1 MSGRIQGGLDLMK
14 IKKVEFEYVY
24 KKMGELKTGDEVL
37 GPGGEKHKILEIY
50 EQGQQDLYK
59 ITLSDGRSFEAG
71 LDHLTT
77 VHFRNSHVRPD
88 KKVYDTLTTKY
99 IMDNLDKYLFEIPT
113 DETFSWNEL
122 DYPQFLEMLPCHE
135 YDPIDEEYI
144 KPDLTRDSNKVY
156 IEKIEKIPEQKNC
169 RCIAL
174 DYPWGLYLTEDG
186 ILTHNSL
193 LTNLCMSYI
202 ITHFCLM
209 REPYKVL
216 GHSQPVYE
224 KVKLPNGKYTTIG
237 DLKIGQEIAGVLKD
251 TSKII
256 DIYDQGEKE
265 TYELTFDDN
274 TTCKCSLDH
283 YWTVYDFFNQNY
295 IVLKTKDIINNVDRY
310 GFPDLE
316 DCKRDREAI
325 LAAEQ
330 YFENTNY
337 QRIDLDIDQVILEVS
352 MLQKILF
359 SEDIKGVYNR
369 ESFYKKYQREID
381 TIYEN
386 SKGRISKRKHSYFY
400 DNQYFDSSDE
410 LTFYVYRKLYDTPVK
425 RNVANNIN
433 SFYVEYEANGKKHK
447 AFPDFVDEQSNYYE
461 IKGKHLLDENG
472 NFINPFT
479 TDSSIL
485 EVFKQKGEALKKAK
499 VIILDSNKIKCM
511 QRVLLR
517 EKQIDTTSKSPYRK
531 DLTKKE
537 YIQFLWDIYKKDHK
551 MDYNPNRACS
561 KPIFNTFKQDLPIK
575 FEDIPSIEKTCDRI
589 WGRQRVSCTCKSCG
603 TFFEKTYITLKNHEM
618 LELCKSCLQKH
629 VAQNRSQEVKDLR
642 SKKLSEKL
650 KAVRQTK
657 NDEIVAKR
665 NATIVERYGS
675 KENLVKIVT
684 EKARATNYEKYGI
697 ASLTAAM
704 NLKNK
709 EKQNCEKT
717 C

>member
-1 MSGRIQGGLDLMK
+1 MDFKGAK
-14 IKKVEFEYVY
+14 NY
-24 KKMGELKTGDEVL
+24 K
-37 GPGGEKHKILEIY
+37 PGAY
-50 EQGQQDLYK
+50 
-59 ITLSDGRSFEAG
+59 
-71 LDHLTT
+71 
-77 VHFRNSHVRPD
+77 
-88 KKVYDTLTTKY
+88 
-99 IMDNLDKYLFEIPT
+99 
-113 DETFSWNEL
+113 ETFSDNLGDMLIDLLNGDEKLLNSPEIQALGASNVKAALEWLATADINGDYKDLIANEGWRL
-122 DYPQFLEMLPCHE
+122 MYKRRPPRPEEFLTWDWIGAQSEGLWPNVRHAFEEFCNP
-135 YDPIDEEYI
+135 DPLNP
-144 KPDLTRDSNKVY
+144 KRGL
-156 IEKIEKIPEQKNC
+156 
-169 RCIAL
+169 AL
-174 DYPWGLYLTEDG
+174 STSIGWGK
-186 ILTHNSL
+186 SL

-224 KVKLPNGKYTTIG
+224 KVKLPSGKYTTIG

-337 QRIDLDIDQVILEVS
+337 QRIGLDIDQVILEVS

-369 ESFYKKYQREID
+369 ESFYKKYQKEID

-386 SKGRISKRKHSYFY
+386 SKGRISKRRHSYFY

-410 LTFYVYRKLYDTPVK
+410 LTFYVYRKFYDTPVK

-447 AFPDFVDEQSNYYE
+447 AFPDFVDEQGNYYE

-479 TDSSIL
+479 TDPSVL
-485 EVFKQKGEALKKAK
+485 ETFKQKGEALKKAK
-499 VIILDSNKIKCM
+499 VIVLDSNKIKCM
-511 QRVLLR
+511 QRVLLQ

-551 MDYNPNRACS
+551 MDYNPNRACF

-575 FEDIPSIEKTCDRI
+575 FEDIPSIEKACDRI

-629 VAQNRSQEVKDLR
+629 VAQNRSQEIKDLR

>member
-1 MSGRIQGGLDLMK
+1 MK

-224 KVKLPNGKYTTIG
+224 KVKLPSGKYTTIG

-295 IVLKTKDIINNVDRY
+295 IVLKTKDIINNADRY

-330 YFENTNY
+330 YFENNNY
-337 QRIDLDIDQVILEVS
+337 QIINLSIDQATL
-352 MLQKILF
+352 
-359 SEDIKGVYNR
+359 
-369 ESFYKKYQREID
+369 
-381 TIYEN
+381 
-386 SKGRISKRKHSYFY
+386 
-400 DNQYFDSSDE
+400 
-410 LTFYVYRKLYDTPVK
+410 
-425 RNVANNIN
+425 
-433 SFYVEYEANGKKHK
+433 
-447 AFPDFVDEQSNYYE
+447 
-461 IKGKHLLDENG
+461 
-472 NFINPFT
+472 
-479 TDSSIL
+479 
-485 EVFKQKGEALKKAK
+485 
-499 VIILDSNKIKCM
+499 
-511 QRVLLR
+511 
-517 EKQIDTTSKSPYRK
+517 K
-531 DLTKKE
+531 DL
-537 YIQFLWDIYKKDHK
+537 IQ
-551 MDYNPNRACS
+551 NPM
-561 KPIFNTFKQDLPIK
+561 
-575 FEDIPSIEKTCDRI
+575 E
-589 WGRQRVSCTCKSCG
+589 
-603 TFFEKTYITLKNHEM
+603 
-618 LELCKSCLQKH
+618 
-629 VAQNRSQEVKDLR
+629 
-642 SKKLSEKL
+642 
-650 KAVRQTK
+650 AVRH
-657 NDEIVAKR
+657 
-665 NATIVERYGS
+665 S
-675 KENLVKIVT
+675 
-684 EKARATNYEKYGI
+684 I

>member
-1 MSGRIQGGLDLMK
+1 MDFKGAK
-14 IKKVEFEYVY
+14 NY
-24 KKMGELKTGDEVL
+24 K
-37 GPGGEKHKILEIY
+37 PGAY
-50 EQGQQDLYK
+50 
-59 ITLSDGRSFEAG
+59 
-71 LDHLTT
+71 
-77 VHFRNSHVRPD
+77 
-88 KKVYDTLTTKY
+88 
-99 IMDNLDKYLFEIPT
+99 
-113 DETFSWNEL
+113 ETFSDNLGDMLIDLLNGDEKLLNSPEIQALGASNVKAALEWLATADINGDYKDLIANEGWRL
-122 DYPQFLEMLPCHE
+122 MYKRRPPRPEEFLTWDWIGAQSEGLWPNVRHAFEEFCNP
-135 YDPIDEEYI
+135 DPLNP
-144 KPDLTRDSNKVY
+144 KRGL
-156 IEKIEKIPEQKNC
+156 
-169 RCIAL
+169 AL
-174 DYPWGLYLTEDG
+174 STSIGWGK
-186 ILTHNSL
+186 SL

-224 KVKLPNGKYTTIG
+224 KVKLPSGKYTTIG

-283 YWTVYDFFNQNY
+283 YWTVYDFSNQNY

-369 ESFYKKYQREID
+369 ESFYKKYQKEID

-386 SKGRISKRKHSYFY
+386 SKGRISKRRHSYFY

-410 LTFYVYRKLYDTPVK
+410 LTFYVYRKFYDTPVK

-433 SFYVEYEANGKKHK
+433 SFYVEYEVNGKKHK
-447 AFPDFVDEQSNYYE
+447 AFPDFVDEQGNYYE

-479 TDSSIL
+479 TDPSVL
-485 EVFKQKGEALKKAK
+485 ETFKQKGEALKKAK
-499 VIILDSNKIKCM
+499 VIVLDSNKIKCM
-511 QRVLLR
+511 QRVLLQ

-551 MDYNPNRACS
+551 MDYNPNRACF

-629 VAQNRSQEVKDLR
+629 VAQNRSQEVKELR
-642 SKKLSEKL
+642 SKRLSEKL

>member
-1 MSGRIQGGLDLMK
+1 MDFKGAK
-14 IKKVEFEYVY
+14 NY
-24 KKMGELKTGDEVL
+24 K
-37 GPGGEKHKILEIY
+37 PGAY
-50 EQGQQDLYK
+50 
-59 ITLSDGRSFEAG
+59 
-71 LDHLTT
+71 
-77 VHFRNSHVRPD
+77 
-88 KKVYDTLTTKY
+88 
-99 IMDNLDKYLFEIPT
+99 
-113 DETFSWNEL
+113 ETFSDNLGDMLIDLLNGDEKLLNSPEIQALGASNVKAALEWLATADINGDYKDLIANEGWRL
-122 DYPQFLEMLPCHE
+122 MYKRKPPRPEEFLTWDWIGAQSEGLWPNVRHAFEEFCNP
-135 YDPIDEEYI
+135 DPLNP
-144 KPDLTRDSNKVY
+144 KRGL
-156 IEKIEKIPEQKNC
+156 
-169 RCIAL
+169 AL
-174 DYPWGLYLTEDG
+174 STSIGWGK
-186 ILTHNSL
+186 SL

-224 KVKLPNGKYTTIG
+224 KVKLPSGKYTTIG
-237 DLKIGQEIAGVLKD
+237 DLKIGQEITGVLKD

-283 YWTVYDFFNQNY
+283 YWTVYDFSNQNY
-295 IVLKTKDIINNVDRY
+295 IVLKTKDIINNADRY

-369 ESFYKKYQREID
+369 ESFYKKYQKEID
-381 TIYEN
+381 NIYEN
-386 SKGRISKRKHSYFY
+386 SKGRISKRRHSYFY

-410 LTFYVYRKLYDTPVK
+410 LTFYVYRKFYDTPVR

-485 EVFKQKGEALKKAK
+485 EIFKQKGEALKKAK

-511 QRVLLR
+511 QRVLLQ

-551 MDYNPNRACS
+551 MDYNPNRACF

-629 VAQNRSQEVKDLR
+629 VAQNRSQEIKELR
-642 SKKLSEKL
+642 SKRLSEKL

>member
-1 MSGRIQGGLDLMK
+1 MDFKGAK
-14 IKKVEFEYVY
+14 NY
-24 KKMGELKTGDEVL
+24 K
-37 GPGGEKHKILEIY
+37 PGAY
-50 EQGQQDLYK
+50 
-59 ITLSDGRSFEAG
+59 
-71 LDHLTT
+71 
-77 VHFRNSHVRPD
+77 
-88 KKVYDTLTTKY
+88 
-99 IMDNLDKYLFEIPT
+99 
-113 DETFSWNEL
+113 ETFSDNLGDMLIDLLNGDEKLLNSPEIQALGASNVKAALEWLATADINGDYKDLIANEGWRL
-122 DYPQFLEMLPCHE
+122 MYKRKPPRPEEFLTWDWIGAQSEGLWPNVRHAFEEFCNP
-135 YDPIDEEYI
+135 DPLNP
-144 KPDLTRDSNKVY
+144 KRGL
-156 IEKIEKIPEQKNC
+156 
-169 RCIAL
+169 AL
-174 DYPWGLYLTEDG
+174 STSIGWGK
-186 ILTHNSL
+186 SL

-224 KVKLPNGKYTTIG
+224 KVKLPSGKYTTIG

-283 YWTVYDFFNQNY
+283 YWTVYDFSNQNY

-369 ESFYKKYQREID
+369 ESFYKKYQKEID
-381 TIYEN
+381 NIYEN
-386 SKGRISKRKHSYFY
+386 SKGRISKRRHSYFY

-410 LTFYVYRKLYDTPVK
+410 LTFYVYRKFYDTPVK

-447 AFPDFVDEQSNYYE
+447 AFPDFVDEQGNYYE

-479 TDSSIL
+479 TDPSVL
-485 EVFKQKGEALKKAK
+485 ETFKQKGEALKKAK

-511 QRVLLR
+511 QRVLLQ

-551 MDYNPNRACS
+551 MDYNPNRACF

-629 VAQNRSQEVKDLR
+629 VAQNRSQEIKELR
-642 SKKLSEKL
+642 SKRLSEKL

>member
-1 MSGRIQGGLDLMK
+1 MDFKGAK
-14 IKKVEFEYVY
+14 NY
-24 KKMGELKTGDEVL
+24 K
-37 GPGGEKHKILEIY
+37 PGAY
-50 EQGQQDLYK
+50 
-59 ITLSDGRSFEAG
+59 
-71 LDHLTT
+71 
-77 VHFRNSHVRPD
+77 
-88 KKVYDTLTTKY
+88 
-99 IMDNLDKYLFEIPT
+99 
-113 DETFSWNEL
+113 ETFSDNLGDMLIDLLNGDEKLLNSPEIQALGASNVKAALEWLATADINGDYKDLIANEGWRL
-122 DYPQFLEMLPCHE
+122 MYKRKPPRPEEFLTWDWIGAQSEGLWPNVRHAFEEFCNP
-135 YDPIDEEYI
+135 DPLNP
-144 KPDLTRDSNKVY
+144 KRGL
-156 IEKIEKIPEQKNC
+156 
-169 RCIAL
+169 AL
-174 DYPWGLYLTEDG
+174 STSIGWGK
-186 ILTHNSL
+186 SL

-224 KVKLPNGKYTTIG
+224 KVKLPSGKYTTIG

-283 YWTVYDFFNQNY
+283 YWTVYDFSNQNY
-295 IVLKTKDIINNVDRY
+295 IVLKTKDIINNIDRY

-369 ESFYKKYQREID
+369 ESFYKKYQKEID
-381 TIYEN
+381 NIYEN
-386 SKGRISKRKHSYFY
+386 SKGRISKRRHSYFY

-410 LTFYVYRKLYDTPVK
+410 LTFYVYRKFYDTPVK

-447 AFPDFVDEQSNYYE
+447 AFPDFVDEQGNYYE

-479 TDSSIL
+479 TDPSVL
-485 EVFKQKGEALKKAK
+485 ETFKQKGEALKKAK

-511 QRVLLR
+511 QRVLLQ

-551 MDYNPNRACS
+551 MDYNPNRACF

-629 VAQNRSQEVKDLR
+629 VAQNRSQEIKELR

-650 KAVRQTK
+650 KAVRQAK

>member
-1 MSGRIQGGLDLMK
+1 MDFKGAK
-14 IKKVEFEYVY
+14 NY
-24 KKMGELKTGDEVL
+24 K
-37 GPGGEKHKILEIY
+37 PGAY
-50 EQGQQDLYK
+50 
-59 ITLSDGRSFEAG
+59 
-71 LDHLTT
+71 
-77 VHFRNSHVRPD
+77 
-88 KKVYDTLTTKY
+88 
-99 IMDNLDKYLFEIPT
+99 
-113 DETFSWNEL
+113 ETFSDNLGDMLIDLLNGDEKLLNSPEIQALGASNVKAALEWLATADINGDYKDLIANEGWRL
-122 DYPQFLEMLPCHE
+122 MYKRRPPRPEEFLTWDWIGAQSEGLWPNVRHAFEEFCNP
-135 YDPIDEEYI
+135 DPLNP
-144 KPDLTRDSNKVY
+144 KRGL
-156 IEKIEKIPEQKNC
+156 
-169 RCIAL
+169 AL
-174 DYPWGLYLTEDG
+174 STSIGWGK
-186 ILTHNSL
+186 SL

-224 KVKLPNGKYTTIG
+224 KVKLPSGKYTTIG

-283 YWTVYDFFNQNY
+283 YWTVYDFSNQNY
-295 IVLKTKDIINNVDRY
+295 IVLKTKDIINNADRY

-359 SEDIKGVYNR
+359 SKDIKGVYNR
-369 ESFYKKYQREID
+369 ESFYKKYQKEID

-386 SKGRISKRKHSYFY
+386 SKGRISKRRHSYFY

-410 LTFYVYRKLYDTPVK
+410 LTFYVYRKFYDTPVR

-479 TDSSIL
+479 TDPSVL
-485 EVFKQKGEALKKAK
+485 ETFKQKGEALKKAK
-499 VIILDSNKIKCM
+499 VIVLDSNKIKCM
-511 QRVLLR
+511 QRVLLQ

-551 MDYNPNRACS
+551 MDYNPNRACF

-629 VAQNRSQEVKDLR
+629 VAQNRSQEIKDLR
-642 SKKLSEKL
+642 SKRLSEKL
-650 KAVRQTK
+650 KAVRQVK

>member
-1 MSGRIQGGLDLMK
+1 MDFKGAK
-14 IKKVEFEYVY
+14 NY
-24 KKMGELKTGDEVL
+24 K
-37 GPGGEKHKILEIY
+37 PGAY
-50 EQGQQDLYK
+50 
-59 ITLSDGRSFEAG
+59 
-71 LDHLTT
+71 
-77 VHFRNSHVRPD
+77 
-88 KKVYDTLTTKY
+88 
-99 IMDNLDKYLFEIPT
+99 
-113 DETFSWNEL
+113 ETFSDNLGDMLIDLLNGDEKLLNSPEIQALGASNVKAALEWLATADINGDYKDLIANEGWRL
-122 DYPQFLEMLPCHE
+122 MYKRKPPRPEEFLTWDWIGAQSEGLWPNVRHAFEEFCNP
-135 YDPIDEEYI
+135 DPLNP
-144 KPDLTRDSNKVY
+144 KRGL
-156 IEKIEKIPEQKNC
+156 
-169 RCIAL
+169 AL
-174 DYPWGLYLTEDG
+174 STSIGWGK
-186 ILTHNSL
+186 SL

-224 KVKLPNGKYTTIG
+224 KVKLPSGKYTTIG

-369 ESFYKKYQREID
+369 ESFYKKYQKEID

-386 SKGRISKRKHSYFY
+386 SKGRISKRRHSYFY

-410 LTFYVYRKLYDTPVK
+410 LTFYVYRKFYDTPVK

-447 AFPDFVDEQSNYYE
+447 AFPDFVDEQGNYYE

-479 TDSSIL
+479 TDPSVL
-485 EVFKQKGEALKKAK
+485 ETFKQKGEALKKAK
-499 VIILDSNKIKCM
+499 VIVLDSNKIKCM
-511 QRVLLR
+511 QRVLLQ

-551 MDYNPNRACS
+551 MDYNPNRACF

-629 VAQNRSQEVKDLR
+629 VAQNRSQEIKELR
-642 SKKLSEKL
+642 SKRLSEKL

>member
-1 MSGRIQGGLDLMK
+1 MDFKGAK
-14 IKKVEFEYVY
+14 NY
-24 KKMGELKTGDEVL
+24 K
-37 GPGGEKHKILEIY
+37 PGAY
-50 EQGQQDLYK
+50 
-59 ITLSDGRSFEAG
+59 
-71 LDHLTT
+71 
-77 VHFRNSHVRPD
+77 
-88 KKVYDTLTTKY
+88 
-99 IMDNLDKYLFEIPT
+99 
-113 DETFSWNEL
+113 ETFSDNLGDMLIDLLNGDEKLLNSPEIQALGASNVKAALEWLATADINGDYKDLIANEGWRL
-122 DYPQFLEMLPCHE
+122 MYKRRPPRPEEFLTWDWIGAQSEGLWPNVRHAFEEFCNP
-135 YDPIDEEYI
+135 DPLNP
-144 KPDLTRDSNKVY
+144 KRGL
-156 IEKIEKIPEQKNC
+156 
-169 RCIAL
+169 AL
-174 DYPWGLYLTEDG
+174 STSIGWGK
-186 ILTHNSL
+186 SL

-224 KVKLPNGKYTTIG
+224 KVKLPSGKYTTIG

-283 YWTVYDFFNQNY
+283 YWTVYDFSNQNY
-295 IVLKTKDIINNVDRY
+295 IVLKTKDIINNADRY

-325 LAAEQ
+325 LVAEQ

-337 QRIDLDIDQVILEVS
+337 QRIDLDIDQVILGVN

-369 ESFYKKYQREID
+369 ESFYKKYQKEID
-381 TIYEN
+381 TIYES

-410 LTFYVYRKLYDTPVK
+410 LTFYVYRKFYDTPVK
-425 RNVANNIN
+425 RNVVNNIN

-447 AFPDFVDEQSNYYE
+447 AFPDFVDEQGNYYE

-479 TDSSIL
+479 TDPSVL
-485 EVFKQKGEALKKAK
+485 ETFKQKGEALKKAK

-511 QRVLLR
+511 QRVLLQ

-551 MDYNPNRACS
+551 MDYNPNRACF

-629 VAQNRSQEVKDLR
+629 VAQNRSQEIKELR
-642 SKKLSEKL
+642 SKRLSEKL

-665 NATIVERYGS
+665 NATIIERYGS

>member
-1 MSGRIQGGLDLMK
+1 MDFKGAK
-14 IKKVEFEYVY
+14 NY
-24 KKMGELKTGDEVL
+24 K
-37 GPGGEKHKILEIY
+37 PGAY
-50 EQGQQDLYK
+50 
-59 ITLSDGRSFEAG
+59 
-71 LDHLTT
+71 
-77 VHFRNSHVRPD
+77 
-88 KKVYDTLTTKY
+88 
-99 IMDNLDKYLFEIPT
+99 
-113 DETFSWNEL
+113 ETFSDNLGDMLIDLLNGDEKLLNSPEIQALGASNVKAALEWLATADINGDYKDLIANEGWRL
-122 DYPQFLEMLPCHE
+122 MYKRRPPRPEEFLTWDWIGAQSEGLWPNVRHAFEEFCNP
-135 YDPIDEEYI
+135 DPLNP
-144 KPDLTRDSNKVY
+144 KRGL
-156 IEKIEKIPEQKNC
+156 
-169 RCIAL
+169 AL
-174 DYPWGLYLTEDG
+174 STSIGWGK
-186 ILTHNSL
+186 SL

-283 YWTVYDFFNQNY
+283 YWTVYDFSNQNY
-295 IVLKTKDIINNVDRY
+295 IVLKTKDIINNADRY

-386 SKGRISKRKHSYFY
+386 SKGRISKRKHNYFY

-511 QRVLLR
+511 QRVLLQ

-531 DLTKKE
+531 DSTKKE

>member
-1 MSGRIQGGLDLMK
+1 MDFKGAK
-14 IKKVEFEYVY
+14 NY
-24 KKMGELKTGDEVL
+24 K
-37 GPGGEKHKILEIY
+37 PGAY
-50 EQGQQDLYK
+50 
-59 ITLSDGRSFEAG
+59 
-71 LDHLTT
+71 
-77 VHFRNSHVRPD
+77 
-88 KKVYDTLTTKY
+88 
-99 IMDNLDKYLFEIPT
+99 
-113 DETFSWNEL
+113 ETFSDNLGDMLIDLLNGDEKLLNSPEIQALGASNVKAALEWLATADINGDYKDLIANEGWRL
-122 DYPQFLEMLPCHE
+122 MYKRRPPRPEEFLTWDWIGAQSEGLWPNVRHAFEEFCNP
-135 YDPIDEEYI
+135 DPLNP
-144 KPDLTRDSNKVY
+144 KRGL
-156 IEKIEKIPEQKNC
+156 
-169 RCIAL
+169 AL
-174 DYPWGLYLTEDG
+174 STSIGWGK
-186 ILTHNSL
+186 SL

-224 KVKLPNGKYTTIG
+224 KVKLPSGKYTTIG

-283 YWTVYDFFNQNY
+283 YWTVYDFSNQNY
-295 IVLKTKDIINNVDRY
+295 IVLKTKDIINNADRY

-325 LAAEQ
+325 LVAEQ

-337 QRIDLDIDQVILEVS
+337 QRIDLDIDQVILGVN

-359 SEDIKGVYNR
+359 LEDIKGVYNR
-369 ESFYKKYQREID
+369 ESFYKKYQKEID
-381 TIYEN
+381 TIYES

-410 LTFYVYRKLYDTPVK
+410 LTFYVYRKFYDTPVK

-433 SFYVEYEANGKKHK
+433 SFYVEYEVNGKKHK
-447 AFPDFVDEQSNYYE
+447 AFPDFVDEQNNYYE

-479 TDSSIL
+479 TDPSVL
-485 EVFKQKGEALKKAK
+485 ELFKQKGEALKKAK

-511 QRVLLR
+511 QRVLLQ
-517 EKQIDTTSKSPYRK
+517 EKQIDTTSRSPYRK

-551 MDYNPNRACS
+551 MDYNPNRACF

>member
-1 MSGRIQGGLDLMK
+1 MDFKGAK
-14 IKKVEFEYVY
+14 NY
-24 KKMGELKTGDEVL
+24 K
-37 GPGGEKHKILEIY
+37 PGAY
-50 EQGQQDLYK
+50 
-59 ITLSDGRSFEAG
+59 
-71 LDHLTT
+71 
-77 VHFRNSHVRPD
+77 
-88 KKVYDTLTTKY
+88 
-99 IMDNLDKYLFEIPT
+99 
-113 DETFSWNEL
+113 ETFSDNLGDMLIDLLNGDEKLLNSPEIQALGASNVKAALEWLATADINGDYKDLIANEGWRL
-122 DYPQFLEMLPCHE
+122 MYKRKPPRPEEFLTWDWIGAQSEGLWPNVRHAFEEFCNP
-135 YDPIDEEYI
+135 DPLNP
-144 KPDLTRDSNKVY
+144 KRGL
-156 IEKIEKIPEQKNC
+156 
-169 RCIAL
+169 AL
-174 DYPWGLYLTEDG
+174 STSIGWGK
-186 ILTHNSL
+186 SL

-224 KVKLPNGKYTTIG
+224 KVKLPSGKYTTIG

-256 DIYDQGEKE
+256 DIYDQSEKE

-283 YWTVYDFFNQNY
+283 YWTVYDFSNQNY
-295 IVLKTKDIINNVDRY
+295 IVLKTKDIINNADRY

-337 QRIDLDIDQVILEVS
+337 QRIDLGIDQVILEVS

-369 ESFYKKYQREID
+369 ESFYKKYQKEID
-381 TIYEN
+381 NIYEN
-386 SKGRISKRKHSYFY
+386 SKGRISKRRHSYFY

-410 LTFYVYRKLYDTPVK
+410 LTFYVYRKFYDTPVK

-447 AFPDFVDEQSNYYE
+447 AFPDFVDEQGNYYE

-479 TDSSIL
+479 TDLSVL
-485 EVFKQKGEALKKAK
+485 ETFKQKGEALKKAK

-511 QRVLLR
+511 QRVLLQ

-551 MDYNPNRACS
+551 MDYNPNRACF

-629 VAQNRSQEVKDLR
+629 VAQNRSQEIKELR

-665 NATIVERYGS
+665 NATIAERYGS

>member
-1 MSGRIQGGLDLMK
+1 MDFKGAK
-14 IKKVEFEYVY
+14 NY
-24 KKMGELKTGDEVL
+24 K
-37 GPGGEKHKILEIY
+37 PGAY
-50 EQGQQDLYK
+50 
-59 ITLSDGRSFEAG
+59 
-71 LDHLTT
+71 
-77 VHFRNSHVRPD
+77 
-88 KKVYDTLTTKY
+88 
-99 IMDNLDKYLFEIPT
+99 
-113 DETFSWNEL
+113 ETFSDNLGDMLIDLLNGDEKLLNSPEIQALGASNVKAALEWLATADINGDYKDLIANEGWRL
-122 DYPQFLEMLPCHE
+122 MYKRKPPRPEEFLTWDWIGAQSEGLWPNVRHAFEEFCNP
-135 YDPIDEEYI
+135 DPLNP
-144 KPDLTRDSNKVY
+144 KRGL
-156 IEKIEKIPEQKNC
+156 
-169 RCIAL
+169 AL
-174 DYPWGLYLTEDG
+174 STSIGWGK
-186 ILTHNSL
+186 SL

-224 KVKLPNGKYTTIG
+224 KVKLPSGKYTTIG

-283 YWTVYDFFNQNY
+283 YWTVYDFSNQNY
-295 IVLKTKDIINNVDRY
+295 IVLKTKDIINNADCY

-369 ESFYKKYQREID
+369 ESFYKKYQKEID
-381 TIYEN
+381 NIYEN
-386 SKGRISKRKHSYFY
+386 SKGRISKRRHSYFY

-410 LTFYVYRKLYDTPVK
+410 LTFYVYRKFYDTPVK

-479 TDSSIL
+479 TDPSVL
-485 EVFKQKGEALKKAK
+485 ETFKQKGEALKKAK

-511 QRVLLR
+511 QRVLLQ

-551 MDYNPNRACS
+551 MDYNPNRACF

-629 VAQNRSQEVKDLR
+629 VAQNRSQEIKELR
-642 SKKLSEKL
+642 SKRLSEKL

>member
-1 MSGRIQGGLDLMK
+1 MDFKGAK
-14 IKKVEFEYVY
+14 NY
-24 KKMGELKTGDEVL
+24 K
-37 GPGGEKHKILEIY
+37 PGAY
-50 EQGQQDLYK
+50 
-59 ITLSDGRSFEAG
+59 
-71 LDHLTT
+71 
-77 VHFRNSHVRPD
+77 
-88 KKVYDTLTTKY
+88 
-99 IMDNLDKYLFEIPT
+99 
-113 DETFSWNEL
+113 ETFSDNLGDMLIDLLNGDEKLLNSPEIQALGASNVKAALEWLATADINGDYKDLIANEGWRL
-122 DYPQFLEMLPCHE
+122 MYKRKPPRPEEFLTWDWIGAQSEGLWPNVRHAFEEFCNP
-135 YDPIDEEYI
+135 DPLNP
-144 KPDLTRDSNKVY
+144 KRGL
-156 IEKIEKIPEQKNC
+156 
-169 RCIAL
+169 AL
-174 DYPWGLYLTEDG
+174 STSIGWGK
-186 ILTHNSL
+186 SL

-224 KVKLPNGKYTTIG
+224 KVKLPSGKYTTIG

-283 YWTVYDFFNQNY
+283 YWTVYDFSNQNY
-295 IVLKTKDIINNVDRY
+295 IVLKTKDIINNADRY

-369 ESFYKKYQREID
+369 ESFYKKYQKEID
-381 TIYEN
+381 NIYEN
-386 SKGRISKRKHSYFY
+386 SKGRISKRRHSYFY
-400 DNQYFDSSDE
+400 DNQYFDSSDG
-410 LTFYVYRKLYDTPVK
+410 LTFYVYRKFYDTPVK

-479 TDSSIL
+479 TDPSVL
-485 EVFKQKGEALKKAK
+485 ETFKQKGEALKKAK

-511 QRVLLR
+511 QRVLLQ

-551 MDYNPNRACS
+551 MDYNPNRACF

-629 VAQNRSQEVKDLR
+629 VAQNRSQEIKELR
-642 SKKLSEKL
+642 SKRLSEKL

>member
-1 MSGRIQGGLDLMK
+1 MDFKGAK
-14 IKKVEFEYVY
+14 NY
-24 KKMGELKTGDEVL
+24 K
-37 GPGGEKHKILEIY
+37 PGAY
-50 EQGQQDLYK
+50 
-59 ITLSDGRSFEAG
+59 
-71 LDHLTT
+71 
-77 VHFRNSHVRPD
+77 
-88 KKVYDTLTTKY
+88 
-99 IMDNLDKYLFEIPT
+99 
-113 DETFSWNEL
+113 ETFSDNLGDMLIDLLNGDEKLLNSPEIQALGASNVKAALEWLATADINGDYKDLIANEGWRL
-122 DYPQFLEMLPCHE
+122 MYKRRPPRPEEFLTWDWIGAQSEGLWPNVRHAFEEFCNP
-135 YDPIDEEYI
+135 DPLNP
-144 KPDLTRDSNKVY
+144 KRGL
-156 IEKIEKIPEQKNC
+156 
-169 RCIAL
+169 AL
-174 DYPWGLYLTEDG
+174 STSIGWGK
-186 ILTHNSL
+186 SL

-224 KVKLPNGKYTTIG
+224 KVKLPSGKYTTIG

-283 YWTVYDFFNQNY
+283 YWTVYDFSNQNY

-369 ESFYKKYQREID
+369 ESFYKKYQKEID

-386 SKGRISKRKHSYFY
+386 SKGRISKRRHSYFY

-410 LTFYVYRKLYDTPVK
+410 LTFYVYRKFYDTPVK

-447 AFPDFVDEQSNYYE
+447 AFPDFVDEQGNYYE

-479 TDSSIL
+479 TDPSVL
-485 EVFKQKGEALKKAK
+485 ETFKQKGEALKKAK
-499 VIILDSNKIKCM
+499 VIVLDSNKIKCM
-511 QRVLLR
+511 QRVLLQ

-537 YIQFLWDIYKKDHK
+537 YIQFLWNIYKKDHK
-551 MDYNPNRACS
+551 MDYNPNRACF

>member
-1 MSGRIQGGLDLMK
+1 MDFKGAK
-14 IKKVEFEYVY
+14 NY
-24 KKMGELKTGDEVL
+24 K
-37 GPGGEKHKILEIY
+37 PGAY
-50 EQGQQDLYK
+50 
-59 ITLSDGRSFEAG
+59 
-71 LDHLTT
+71 
-77 VHFRNSHVRPD
+77 
-88 KKVYDTLTTKY
+88 
-99 IMDNLDKYLFEIPT
+99 
-113 DETFSWNEL
+113 ETFSDNLGDMLIDLLNGDEKLLNSPEIQALGASNVKAALEWLATADINGDYKDLIANEGWRL
-122 DYPQFLEMLPCHE
+122 MYKRRPPRPEEFLTWDWIGAQSEGLWPNVRHAFEEFCNP
-135 YDPIDEEYI
+135 DPLNP
-144 KPDLTRDSNKVY
+144 KRGL
-156 IEKIEKIPEQKNC
+156 
-169 RCIAL
+169 AL
-174 DYPWGLYLTEDG
+174 STSIGWGK
-186 ILTHNSL
+186 SL

-224 KVKLPNGKYTTIG
+224 KVKLPSGKYTTIG

-283 YWTVYDFFNQNY
+283 YWTVYDFSNQNY
-295 IVLKTKDIINNVDRY
+295 IVLKTKDIINNADRY

-369 ESFYKKYQREID
+369 ESFYKKYQKEID

-386 SKGRISKRKHSYFY
+386 SKGRISKRRHSYFY

-410 LTFYVYRKLYDTPVK
+410 LTFYVYRKFYDTPVK

-447 AFPDFVDEQSNYYE
+447 AFPDFVDEQGNYYE

-479 TDSSIL
+479 TDPSVL
-485 EVFKQKGEALKKAK
+485 ETFKQKGEALKKAK
-499 VIILDSNKIKCM
+499 VIVLDSNKIKCM
-511 QRVLLR
+511 QRVLLQ

-551 MDYNPNRACS
+551 MDYNPNRACF

-589 WGRQRVSCTCKSCG
+589 WGRQRVSCICKNCG

-629 VAQNRSQEVKDLR
+629 VAQNRSQEIKDLR
-642 SKKLSEKL
+642 SKRLSEKL

-657 NDEIVAKR
+657 NEEIVAKR

>member
-1 MSGRIQGGLDLMK
+1 MDFKGAK
-14 IKKVEFEYVY
+14 NY
-24 KKMGELKTGDEVL
+24 K
-37 GPGGEKHKILEIY
+37 PGAY
-50 EQGQQDLYK
+50 
-59 ITLSDGRSFEAG
+59 
-71 LDHLTT
+71 
-77 VHFRNSHVRPD
+77 
-88 KKVYDTLTTKY
+88 
-99 IMDNLDKYLFEIPT
+99 
-113 DETFSWNEL
+113 ETFSDNLGDMLIDLLNGDEKLLNSPEIQALGASNVKAALEWLATADINGDYKDLIANEGWRL
-122 DYPQFLEMLPCHE
+122 MYKRRPPRPEEFLTWDWIGAQSEGLWPNVRHAFEEFCNP
-135 YDPIDEEYI
+135 DPLNP
-144 KPDLTRDSNKVY
+144 KRGL
-156 IEKIEKIPEQKNC
+156 
-169 RCIAL
+169 AL
-174 DYPWGLYLTEDG
+174 STSIGWGK
-186 ILTHNSL
+186 SL

-224 KVKLPNGKYTTIG
+224 KVKLPSGKYTTIG

-369 ESFYKKYQREID
+369 ESFYKKYQKEID

-386 SKGRISKRKHSYFY
+386 SKGRISKRRHSYFY

-410 LTFYVYRKLYDTPVK
+410 LTFYVYRKFYDTPVK

-447 AFPDFVDEQSNYYE
+447 AFPDFVDEQGNYYE

-479 TDSSIL
+479 TDPSVL
-485 EVFKQKGEALKKAK
+485 ETFKQKGEALKKAK
-499 VIILDSNKIKCM
+499 VIVLDSNKIKCM
-511 QRVLLR
+511 QRVLLQ

-551 MDYNPNRACS
+551 MDYNPNRACF

>member
-1 MSGRIQGGLDLMK
+1 MDFKGAK
-14 IKKVEFEYVY
+14 NY
-24 KKMGELKTGDEVL
+24 K
-37 GPGGEKHKILEIY
+37 PGAY
-50 EQGQQDLYK
+50 
-59 ITLSDGRSFEAG
+59 
-71 LDHLTT
+71 
-77 VHFRNSHVRPD
+77 
-88 KKVYDTLTTKY
+88 
-99 IMDNLDKYLFEIPT
+99 
-113 DETFSWNEL
+113 ETFSDNLGDMLIDLLNGDEKLLNSPEIQALGASNVKAALEWLATADINGDYKDLIANEGWRL
-122 DYPQFLEMLPCHE
+122 MYKRRPPRPEEFLTWDWIGAQSEGLWPNVRHAFEEFCNP
-135 YDPIDEEYI
+135 DPLNP
-144 KPDLTRDSNKVY
+144 KRGL
-156 IEKIEKIPEQKNC
+156 
-169 RCIAL
+169 AL
-174 DYPWGLYLTEDG
+174 STSIGWGK
-186 ILTHNSL
+186 SL

-224 KVKLPNGKYTTIG
+224 KVKLPSGKYTTIG

-369 ESFYKKYQREID
+369 ESFYKKYQKEID

-386 SKGRISKRKHSYFY
+386 SKGRISKRRHSYFY

-410 LTFYVYRKLYDTPVK
+410 LTFYVYRKFYDTPVK

-447 AFPDFVDEQSNYYE
+447 AFPDFVDEQGNYYE

-479 TDSSIL
+479 TDPSVL
-485 EVFKQKGEALKKAK
+485 ETFKQKGEALKKAK
-499 VIILDSNKIKCM
+499 VIVLDSNKIKCM
-511 QRVLLR
+511 QRVLLQ

-551 MDYNPNRACS
+551 MDYNPNRACF

-629 VAQNRSQEVKDLR
+629 VAQNRSQEIKELR
-642 SKKLSEKL
+642 SKRLSEKL

>member
-1 MSGRIQGGLDLMK
+1 MDFKGAK
-14 IKKVEFEYVY
+14 NY
-24 KKMGELKTGDEVL
+24 K
-37 GPGGEKHKILEIY
+37 PGAY
-50 EQGQQDLYK
+50 
-59 ITLSDGRSFEAG
+59 
-71 LDHLTT
+71 
-77 VHFRNSHVRPD
+77 
-88 KKVYDTLTTKY
+88 
-99 IMDNLDKYLFEIPT
+99 
-113 DETFSWNEL
+113 ETFSDNLGDMLIDLLNGDEKLLNSPEIQALGASNVKAALEWLATADINGDYKDLIANEGWRL
-122 DYPQFLEMLPCHE
+122 MYKRKPPRPEEFLTWDWIGAQSEGLWPNVRHAFEEFCNP
-135 YDPIDEEYI
+135 DPLNP
-144 KPDLTRDSNKVY
+144 KRGL
-156 IEKIEKIPEQKNC
+156 
-169 RCIAL
+169 AL
-174 DYPWGLYLTEDG
+174 STSIGWGK
-186 ILTHNSL
+186 SL

-224 KVKLPNGKYTTIG
+224 KVKLPSGKYTTIG

-283 YWTVYDFFNQNY
+283 YWTVYDFSNQNY
-295 IVLKTKDIINNVDRY
+295 IVLKTKDIINNADRY

-369 ESFYKKYQREID
+369 ESFYKKYQKEID
-381 TIYEN
+381 NIYEN
-386 SKGRISKRKHSYFY
+386 SKGRISKRRHSYFY

-410 LTFYVYRKLYDTPVK
+410 LTFYVYRKFYDTPVK

-479 TDSSIL
+479 TDPSVL
-485 EVFKQKGEALKKAK
+485 ETFKQKGEALKKAK

-511 QRVLLR
+511 QRVLLQ

-551 MDYNPNRACS
+551 MDYNPNRACF

-629 VAQNRSQEVKDLR
+629 VAQNRSQEIKELR
-642 SKKLSEKL
+642 SKRLSEKL

>member
-1 MSGRIQGGLDLMK
+1 MDFKGAK
-14 IKKVEFEYVY
+14 NY
-24 KKMGELKTGDEVL
+24 K
-37 GPGGEKHKILEIY
+37 PGAY
-50 EQGQQDLYK
+50 
-59 ITLSDGRSFEAG
+59 
-71 LDHLTT
+71 
-77 VHFRNSHVRPD
+77 
-88 KKVYDTLTTKY
+88 
-99 IMDNLDKYLFEIPT
+99 
-113 DETFSWNEL
+113 ETFSDNLGDMLIDLLNGDEKLLNSPEIQALGASNVKAALEWLATADINGDYKDLIANEGWRL
-122 DYPQFLEMLPCHE
+122 MYKRRPPRPEEFLTWDWIGAQSEGLWPNVRHAFEEFCNP
-135 YDPIDEEYI
+135 DPLNP
-144 KPDLTRDSNKVY
+144 KRGL
-156 IEKIEKIPEQKNC
+156 
-169 RCIAL
+169 AL
-174 DYPWGLYLTEDG
+174 STSIGWGK
-186 ILTHNSL
+186 SL

-224 KVKLPNGKYTTIG
+224 KVKLPSGKYTTIG

-283 YWTVYDFFNQNY
+283 YWTVYDFSNQNY
-295 IVLKTKDIINNVDRY
+295 IVLKTKDIINNADRY

-337 QRIDLDIDQVILEVS
+337 QRIGLGIDQVILEVS

-369 ESFYKKYQREID
+369 ESFYKKYQKEID

-386 SKGRISKRKHSYFY
+386 SKGRISKRRHSYFY

-410 LTFYVYRKLYDTPVK
+410 LTFYVYRKFYDTPVK

-447 AFPDFVDEQSNYYE
+447 AFPDFVDEQGNYYE

-479 TDSSIL
+479 TDPSVL
-485 EVFKQKGEALKKAK
+485 ETFKQKGEALKKAK
-499 VIILDSNKIKCM
+499 VIVLDSNKIKCM
-511 QRVLLR
+511 QRVLLQ

-537 YIQFLWDIYKKDHK
+537 YIQFLWNIYKKDHK
-551 MDYNPNRACS
+551 MDYNPNRACF

>member
-1 MSGRIQGGLDLMK
+1 MDFKGAK
-14 IKKVEFEYVY
+14 NY
-24 KKMGELKTGDEVL
+24 K
-37 GPGGEKHKILEIY
+37 PGAY
-50 EQGQQDLYK
+50 
-59 ITLSDGRSFEAG
+59 
-71 LDHLTT
+71 
-77 VHFRNSHVRPD
+77 
-88 KKVYDTLTTKY
+88 
-99 IMDNLDKYLFEIPT
+99 
-113 DETFSWNEL
+113 ETFSDNLGDMLIDLLNGDEKLLNSPEIQALGASNVKAALEWLATADINGDYKDLIANEGWRL
-122 DYPQFLEMLPCHE
+122 MYKRRPPRPEEFLTWDWIGAQSEGLWPNVRHAFEEFCNP
-135 YDPIDEEYI
+135 DPLNP
-144 KPDLTRDSNKVY
+144 KRGL
-156 IEKIEKIPEQKNC
+156 
-169 RCIAL
+169 AL
-174 DYPWGLYLTEDG
+174 STSIGWGK
-186 ILTHNSL
+186 SL

-224 KVKLPNGKYTTIG
+224 KVKLPSGKYTTIG

-369 ESFYKKYQREID
+369 ESFYKKYQKEID

-386 SKGRISKRKHSYFY
+386 SKGRISKRRHSYFY

-410 LTFYVYRKLYDTPVK
+410 LTFYVYRKFYDTPVK

-447 AFPDFVDEQSNYYE
+447 AFPDFVDERGNYYE

-479 TDSSIL
+479 TDPSVL
-485 EVFKQKGEALKKAK
+485 ETFKQKGEALKKAK
-499 VIILDSNKIKCM
+499 VIVLDSNKIKCM
-511 QRVLLR
+511 QRVLLQ

-551 MDYNPNRACS
+551 MDYNPNRACF

-629 VAQNRSQEVKDLR
+629 VAQNRSQEIKELR
-642 SKKLSEKL
+642 SKRLSEKL